1 MDVGLTGRED
11 GAGAVLG
18 PLVGPETVLHMPHLH
33 VRPVAR
39 HLLHDGLH
47 LVVFVVPRVVAEV
60 WIDLSE
66 ASRPDTV
73 DTPLSQIWEM
83 LQILKE
89 NIFSIC
95 YQCER
100 SGGLGHCWS
109 SPCRSCRA
117 SVG

>member
-47 LVVFVVPRVVAEV
+47 LVVFVVPRIVAEV

-73 DTPLSQIWEM
+73 DTPLSQIWEL
-83 LQILKE
+83 LQILE
-89 NIFSIC
+89 EFFF
-95 YQCER
+95 Y
-100 SGGLGHCWS
+100 LL
-109 SPCRSCRA
+109 PM
-117 SVG
+117 